1 MAVTEKE
8 VLDALAAVRDP
19 DKGGDVVSLGMI
31 SSIVV
36 RDGNVGF
43 AIEVEPERGPR
54 LEPLRKAAE
63 AAVEALPGV
72 VSVTAVLTAEARP
85 PGGRSQAPARGA
97 PGHGHPAQA
106 ATAAGKPALA
116 PGVRAIVA
124 VASGKGGVGKST
136 VAANL
141 ALAMKANGRSVGVLD
156 ADIYGPSMPRM
167 LGISGRPSA
176 SPDGKILKPMENYG
190 IKCMSI
196 GFLVPEETPMI
207 WRGPMVMSALQQML
221 RDVSWGELDIMIVDM
236 PPGTGDAQL
245 TMAQQVAL
253 AGAVIVSTP
262 QDIALIDARKGLA
275 MFQKVDVPVLGIIE
289 NMSYFLCP
297 HCGERSDIFSHGGAR
312 REAERLGTEFLG
324 EVPLDMAI
332 RETSDDGRPITASQ
346 PDSPYAQTFRA
357 IAARVW
363 DKVSGETPARRE
375 GPRIVVE

>member
-1 MAVTEKE
+1 MAVTERE
-8 VLDALAAVRDP
+8 ILDALARVRDP
-19 DKGGDVVSLGMI
+19 DKNHDIVALGMV
-31 SSIVV
+31 SGVVV

-43 AIEVEPERGPR
+43 AIEVEAERGPR

-72 VSVTAVLTAEARP
+72 LSVTAVLTAETRP
-85 PGGRSQAPARGA
+85 PRRAPGGRTPAPPRGA
-97 PGHGHPAQA
+97 PGHGSPS
-106 ATAAGKPALA
+106 ATAGKAALA

-141 ALAMKANGRSVGVLD
+141 ALACKANGLSVGVLD

-167 LGISGRPSA
+167 LGISGRPSSA
-176 SPDGKILKPMENYG
+176 DGKILRPMENFG
-190 IKCMSI
+190 VKCMSI
-196 GFLVPEETPMI
+196 GFLVPEDTPMI

-221 RDVSWGELDIMIVDM
+221 RDVAWGELDIMIVDM

-297 HCGERSDIFSHGGAR
+297 HCGGRTDIFSHGGAR
-312 REAERLGTEFLG
+312 REALRLGTDFLG
-324 EVPLDMAI
+324 EVPLDIAI
-332 RETSDDGRPITASQ
+332 RETSDEGRPITVSQ
-346 PDSPYAQTFRA
+346 PDSPYAQTFRE

-363 DKVSGETPARRE
+363 EKVSGETPARRA